1 MGSPQA
7 PVVCARDWTPYPLK
21 RTCLR
26 LYTTPKS
33 WFDARQFC
41 QDAGGSLVKIADSAF
56 NSFVD
61 SLVSKQ
67 VGDYWIG
74 LNDQKL
80 ENNFEWLNETV
91 QAAFTYWGANEPNNN
106 GGNEN
111 CVYLS
116 GSNSYKWND
125 SPCDTLV
132 RYICQQNP
140 IPGGVVPATPATTS
154 SPNCYPGWEGAP
166 NSDNC
171 YQFKT
176 DMMSWIDARTACR
189 TSGGDLVSITS
200 VEEQF
205 YITGRLMSFSGNFF
219 WIGANDRATEKGF
232 EWSDKSPFSFFAWSA
247 GQPNNAQD
255 SDCVAII
262 KSSGRWDDLQCAAR
276 YGYIC
281 KRKGRVTNPTSRP
294 LTSPTRVP
302 AGKMWGCPAGWVG
315 DRGYCYLLASYPNG
329 TVISTAESFCL
340 SKQANLASIRDS
352 AENQFIYSHIPR
364 GYGGAVWIGLNDLRM
379 ENSFVWT
386 DNTPVTYTNWN
397 PGEPN
402 NQNDEDCVSMIG
414 GGKWNDGQ
422 CSYPLNMVACK
433 MPMGLQLQGTP
444 MEQRGCPA
452 GSTGYNAQCYTIVD
466 TPLANYNQAKS
477 NCRSRNGYLA
487 TADNVQVQSFL
498 SSQLFGKTSPG
509 YWMGLSSTNRNYAW
523 ASGRPV
529 SFTSWSNSY
538 TGKLNTTCVAMQ
550 TTSPVGLWS
559 DTFQCNTL
567 LPYICETPRAGFT
580 TPRTTVTTARPL
592 TCPAGWS
599 MYGNLCY
606 KAFGPITNIT
616 NSWMGART
624 YCGTKAVGAT
634 LVTIPNANLENWLKN
649 TLLGNKAGSYWIG
662 LNDRDNEAGFAWLD
676 GTGFIYNHWAAG
688 EPNNYLFGE
697 DCVAWSLPANT
708 WNDNYCYIANNFI
721 CQVGRGAVVPTT
733 RPTVTP
739 GKNSPQCGNSTL
751 WTQYNGFCYYVSPA
765 ADASSLSTWF
775 EARLACK
782 DMSAELVSIAS
793 DDENGYLTT
802 LVSQNLIDSF
812 WIGLNDL
819 EQDTYAWTDISPINY
834 VNWNLNEPNDAYGG
848 ERCVEI
854 NSQGRWNDQHCQEKR
869 GYLCKKRP
877 GNFTPVPWTTPSTKG
892 GCPRDFVTLPS
903 LSHCYF
909 VGGTTQAERKTFNQS
924 IQACESMAHKPQLA
938 SIHNT
943 LEEKFI
949 ITLIA
954 NLKWPAWVGLT
965 DMKVRNSFQW
975 VDNMKVDYTN
985 WGLRQPDEN
994 LQDNNPQN
1002 RRDCVDLEY
1011 GVQNIG
1017 KWDDKR
1023 CVDKYAYVCES
1034 TKGDTFPTVAPN
1046 TTGCPNGYTR
1056 FQNSCY
1062 RYYTDLYNWT
1072 NAEGYCVSE
1081 RGHLASLSSVAEQAF
1096 VEILTQHVDAIQMWV
1111 GLMYSLSTQAFS
1123 WSDGWPVT
1131 FTNWGTGEPDLTG
1144 MTACVSHTVDGQWQD
1159 VPCVMKLPFICEIN
1173 LGSPPTPTPTIPVT
1187 SAACPDKSWT
1197 LSGSYCYYLE
1207 KTLKK
1212 SWPGANF
1219 ACTLLGSTLLTIHT
1233 DDEAKFITF
1242 MVTSARLDAWMGL
1255 SRGEGMGF
1263 SWTDKTPV
1271 EYLYWGQNEPSDPDP
1286 TMHQDCVK
1294 VSRQDGTWSDTDC
1307 YDINP
1312 YICKMPASLASTTSQ
1327 GPSQPAGQYT
1337 PYNPGQVT
1345 GQNTPYN
1352 PYNTPFNPYN
1362 TPYNPG
1368 GQSTGGQIP
1377 TQSTPGDQPP
1387 GTEKFTSGNNN
1398 DSGLSGGAIA
1408 GIVIGCIAIVAVAA
1422 TIMFVARKYFN
1433 LQMMLNKL
1441 PFSSG
1446 DNSGANSGFDNATYS
1461 TNSGDKNMDQLLLVS
1476 LMSYFVIHD
1485 PCLRLVCPVYIF
1497 L

>member
-1 MGSPQA
+1 MLQCTFPHPIMLQCTFPHPTMHNTPSNIPVCHSAPSHTHTMHSDLPTPQYATVHLPAPQYATVHLPTLYYAQYTFPHPSMPQCTFPHSTMPQCTFQHTGCSLEAFSWMGLALFTYSNSTKTGYLFAATPPPSTPRDRTIDMSNLFPGNRIWVDMYALSYTDQAPQFTGVMPQFTRVMTQFTGVTSRTMRRFISERSENVSAQGACPSGWITIATPPTTQCYKIFPGQKRNFNQANQFCVQQQHGYLASDLSLANHNILKPYIKALTQVANAPTTFWIGLTDKNVTGGPWTWIGGQPYSWSYFAPGSVTTPNKQDCGFVVSADVNVQWHVTNDCNQIKGTICQVTFTANGVTTRSTTRHTTLA

-74 LNDQKL
+74 LNDQKQ
-80 ENNFEWLNETV
+80 ENKFEWLNETV

-176 DMMSWIDARTACR
+176 DMMSWIDARTACQ

-302 AGKMWGCPAGWVG
+302 AGKMWGCPAGWAG

-352 AENQFIYSHIPR
+352 AENQFILSHIPR

-606 KAFGPITNIT
+606 KAFGPSTNIT

-1002 RRDCVDLEY
+1002 R
-1011 GVQNIG
+1011 
-1017 KWDDKR
+1017 
-1023 CVDKYAYVCES
+1023 
-1034 TKGDTFPTVAPN
+1034 
-1046 TTGCPNGYTR
+1046 
-1056 FQNSCY
+1056 
-1062 RYYTDLYNWT
+1062 
-1072 NAEGYCVSE
+1072 
-1081 RGHLASLSSVAEQAF
+1081 
-1096 VEILTQHVDAIQMWV
+1096 
-1111 GLMYSLSTQAFS
+1111 
-1123 WSDGWPVT
+1123 
-1131 FTNWGTGEPDLTG
+1131 
-1144 MTACVSHTVDGQWQD
+1144 
-1159 VPCVMKLPFICEIN
+1159 
-1173 LGSPPTPTPTIPVT
+1173 
-1187 SAACPDKSWT
+1187 
-1197 LSGSYCYYLE
+1197 
-1207 KTLKK
+1207 
-1212 SWPGANF
+1212 
-1219 ACTLLGSTLLTIHT
+1219 
-1233 DDEAKFITF
+1233 
-1242 MVTSARLDAWMGL
+1242 
-1255 SRGEGMGF
+1255 
-1263 SWTDKTPV
+1263 
-1271 EYLYWGQNEPSDPDP
+1271 
-1286 TMHQDCVK
+1286 
-1294 VSRQDGTWSDTDC
+1294 
-1307 YDINP
+1307 
-1312 YICKMPASLASTTSQ
+1312 
-1327 GPSQPAGQYT
+1327 
-1337 PYNPGQVT
+1337 
-1345 GQNTPYN
+1345 
-1352 PYNTPFNPYN
+1352 
-1362 TPYNPG
+1362 
-1368 GQSTGGQIP
+1368 
-1377 TQSTPGDQPP
+1377 
-1387 GTEKFTSGNNN
+1387 
-1398 DSGLSGGAIA
+1398 
-1408 GIVIGCIAIVAVAA
+1408 
-1422 TIMFVARKYFN
+1422 
-1433 LQMMLNKL
+1433 
-1441 PFSSG
+1441 
-1446 DNSGANSGFDNATYS
+1446 
-1461 TNSGDKNMDQLLLVS
+1461 
-1476 LMSYFVIHD
+1476 
-1485 PCLRLVCPVYIF
+1485 
-1497 L
+1497 